1 MVFDDR
7 LTRRRPLYEDTHML
21 SKLEVALLSV
31 PPDMACLLIA
41 LGADQAFIWTGVG
54 PRDTAEFFFEM
65 GRRIQRLTIAAEE
78 KEVTR
83 WESR

>member
-1 MVFDDR
+1 
-7 LTRRRPLYEDTHML
+7 ML

-31 PPDMACLLIA
+31 PPDMACLLVA
-41 LGADQAFIWTGVG
+41 FGADQAFIWTGVE
-54 PRDTAEFFFEM
+54 PRDCSEFFFEM
-65 GRRIQRLTIAAEE
+65 GRKIQRLTIEAGE